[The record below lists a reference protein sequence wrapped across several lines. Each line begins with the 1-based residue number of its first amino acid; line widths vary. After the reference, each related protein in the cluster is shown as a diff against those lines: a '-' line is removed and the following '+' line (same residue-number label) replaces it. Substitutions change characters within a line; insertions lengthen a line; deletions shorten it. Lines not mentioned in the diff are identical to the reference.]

1 VGETR
6 ISDFKHIF
14 TNRYL
19 ENLIQRFKYLHVV
32 NMEHVNALLY
42 RMEIPLFSVQF
53 AFARTSIGDSR
64 PHQPTYRMSSNK
76 TMMTVYVLTN
86 VTTQVAADTSEM
98 TNLEFYHWPYWVT
111 FSIKSLM
118 QTNWVPLH
126 PCVWGSW
133 YA

>member
-1 VGETR
+1 
-6 ISDFKHIF
+6 
-14 TNRYL
+14 
-19 ENLIQRFKYLHVV
+19 
-32 NMEHVNALLY
+32 MEHVNALLY

-98 TNLEFYHWPYWVT
+98 TNLEFYHWPY
-111 FSIKSLM
+111 
-118 QTNWVPLH
+118 
-126 PCVWGSW
+126 
-133 YA
+133 